1 MKERSIPSRY
11 RIEALELNQN
21 GQMQTYSSTGNC
33 AVIAG
38 PGSGK
43 TKTLV
48 LKVARIID
56 EDLSH
61 NGKVAC
67 ITYSRQCCKEL
78 ELRFHK
84 LGLSSSDQLFIG
96 TVHSFCLSQI
106 VSSLSHLVD
115 TDLPETYSIA
125 SESQQNEVFNL
136 AKQNVGQDTQYLG
149 MPAMTKYRMTYLER
163 GEAFTETNPTLAALI
178 NFYEQ
183 ELRQRSLVDFDD
195 LILISRRLILEH
207 SWVRDVLLAKFPVI
221 VIDEYQD
228 LGKPLHDMVIALAEH
243 GVRVIAVGDIDQ
255 SIYGFTGAHPELLN
269 SLSARVDFDSVTM
282 NLNYRSAQN
291 VVSLSDGFAGEQRGI
306 LAHNNERIAT
316 IAYHLCSSGLNEQ
329 VEQALNKAL
338 SYVSLSENR
347 TLSDVAILYPTAEI
361 GDLVAKKAH
370 ELGLH
375 YSRTDSR
382 APYRKNPL
390 TIFVENCASWVTHD
404 WVQAKKTI
412 YLGDLISTFNSFLS
426 QSNLDDTHHNVLRFV
441 DYLWASKNTHIEI
454 APLEFL
460 TELMSLCFPSN
471 SVPPELSNDF
481 KEILKM
487 KSALSSHGV
496 LASLSIEV
504 FGNNRSKSDKLNL
517 ITYHSCKGCEYDVVI
532 ALGLDNGVFPK
543 LVWKYPEKQWF
554 YPVPK
559 ALQESRRLFFVALT
573 RAKYD
578 VHFYKSEFF
587 LTKGGRALSYGQ
599 SIFLDELQHR
609 IDASGLLL

>member
-1 MKERSIPSRY
+1 MREHSIPSRY
-11 RIEALELNQN
+11 RTEALELNQN
-21 GQMQTYSSTGNC
+21 GQMQTYNSTGNC

-56 EDLSH
+56 EDLSS
-61 NGKVAC
+61 NGKLAC

-78 ELRFHK
+78 EIKFHK
-84 LGLSSSDQLFIG
+84 LGLSSSERLFIG

-106 VSSLSHLVD
+106 VSSLSHLVE

-125 SESQQNEVFNL
+125 NEYQQNEVFNL
-136 AKQNVGQDTQYLG
+136 AKQNIGQEAQYISLS
-149 MPAMTKYRMTYLER
+149 AMTKYRMTHLER
-163 GEAFTETNPTLAALI
+163 GVNFRETTPILATLIAS
-178 NFYEQ
+178 YEQ
-183 ELRQRSLVDFDD
+183 ELRQRNLVDFDD
-195 LILISRRLILEH
+195 LILISRRLILQH
-207 SWVRDVLLAKFPVI
+207 NWIRDVLLAKFPVI

-228 LGKPLHDMVIALAEH
+228 LGKPLHDMVIALVEH

-269 SLSARVDFDSVTM
+269 SLSDRVDFNSVTM

-291 VVSLSDGFAGEQRGI
+291 VVSLSDGFAGQQRGI
-306 LAHNNERIAT
+306 IAHNNERIAT
-316 IAYHLCSSGLNEQ
+316 INYHYCPIGLNEQ

-338 SYVSLSENR
+338 SYILPYEDR
-347 TLSDVAILYPTAEI
+347 TLSDIAILYPTAEI
-361 GDLVAKKAH
+361 GDLVAQKAH

-390 TIFVENCASWVTHD
+390 TLFVENCASWVTYD
-404 WVQAKKTI
+404 WDQAKKSV
-412 YLGDLISTFNSFLS
+412 YLGDLVSTFGNFLNK
-426 QSNLDDTHHNVLRFV
+426 SNLDNTYQNILTFV
-441 DYLWASKNTHIEI
+441 DYLWNSRNSHIEI
-454 APLEFL
+454 TPLDFL

-471 SVPPELSNDF
+471 AVPSELLDDF
-481 KEILKM
+481 KEISKM
-487 KSALSSHGV
+487 KSALSNNGV
-496 LASLSIEV
+496 LANLSIEV
-504 FGNNRSKSDKLNL
+504 FGNNRAKSDKLNL
-517 ITYHSCKGCEYDVVI
+517 ITYHSCKGCEYDIVI

-543 LVWKYPEKQWF
+543 LEWKYLERQWF
-554 YPVPK
+554 YPIPNI
-559 ALQESRRLFFVALT
+559 LQESRRLFFVALT

-587 LTKGGRALSYGQ
+587 LTRGGRVLRYGQ
-599 SIFLDELQHR
+599 SIFLDELQQK
-609 IDASGLLL
+609 IDASS